1 MFQIYVL
8 IHISIYVS
16 KSDTLDIRK
25 RILYIYYIMKEKNN
39 FIRGYVEII
48 TLQMLIIEDS
58 YGMKL
63 VNDIRTISDGLIDL
77 SVGTLYPTLYKLVE
91 EGYVTDYKKLVGKR
105 KTTIYYHLTDI
116 GQQRLKDLKE
126 EYHILEEVMSKIL
139 KGDEK

>member
-1 MFQIYVL
+1 MFSFLSGAMATASQRYFSFDLGKGDAEHLKTTFSVTFQIYVL

-105 KTTIYYHLTDI
+105 
-116 GQQRLKDLKE
+116 R
-126 EYHILEEVMSKIL
+126 
-139 KGDEK
+139 